1 MSVDRKRPDR
11 FGRELN
17 ADRLLLEYVKF
28 VLANE
33 KWLRASKTTKSGEA
47 SVEKKLAIVGDV
59 YVRLELGERRID
71 GWKRN
76 VVDEC
81 VELVHKGYGNEYV
94 PVHAD
99 KRRKGLRYGA

>member
-11 FGRELN
+11 FGRQLN
-17 ADRLLLEYVKF
+17 ADRLLLENVKF

-33 KWLRASKTTKSGEA
+33 KWAVASKTTKSGEV
-47 SVEKKLAIVGDV
+47 SVRKKLAVVRDV
-59 YVRLELGERRID
+59 YFRLESGGWIEN
-71 GWKRN
+71 WKRS
-76 VVDEC
+76 VVDQC
-81 VELVHKGYGNEYV
+81 VELVHKGYGHDFV